1 MDNGWVYERERLA
14 ALEHNVDPET
24 INALDAIGVSS
35 GWDCLEVRAGD
46 GTIAEWLCKKSKP

>member
-14 ALEHNVDPET
+14 ALEHNVDPGT
-24 INALDAIGVSS
+24 INALDANGGSS
-35 GWDCLEVRAGD
+35 GWDCLEVGAGD